1 MTLLQPFGKL
11 LYKLGKSICMPSRQ
25 RLGLSL
31 SGPPGWC
38 HSVYHWMCVCACVCA
53 EQFQVLYNWPLRCQ
67 LQRQSCLCL
76 SSIIDGQLLQLL
88 PLQMQLLQSRSPGSW
103 QCDLLDG
110 CGALLCTGMP
120 ISAINNNGHKCERGG
135 ERERERQTVAARDMK
150 TAQNVC
156 GL

>member
-88 PLQMQLLQSRSPGSW
+88 PLQMQRAPL
-103 QCDLLDG
+103 
-110 CGALLCTGMP
+110 GAGNVTCSTAATPTATAAPCCARECQFQQLTTM
-120 ISAINNNGHKCERGG
+120 AINANEG
-135 ERERERQTVAARDMK
+135 ERERETVAARDMK